1 MKKFK
6 LMFLSAIMAS
16 VLACTPVFATQQES
30 SASEEPTVQE
40 SSASEEPTVQESSEQ
55 ESSMSTEEL
64 MELLGQQNQQAGP
77 TYLGMTEDQLKGY
90 AVQISEACAKL
101 SDEDIEQNI
110 QYFKDN
116 GKNAFVEA
124 FQSFK
129 TAKENGIG
137 EYREAGDFEILEHS
151 DSLVRTKQ
159 IIHFENGDVEF
170 NMSWVYLSVYN
181 AADLYEMNFR
191 LVEEKTST
199 GEKMKK
205 AGMNTLLGMGTVILV
220 LIFISFII
228 SRFKYIGQLQNHQKP
243 EEAIREIPASQP
255 VSRTQVQEE
264 ELADDLELVAVITA
278 AIAAAQGTST
288 DGFVVRSIKRAQNS
302 KWQRV

>member
-6 LMFLSAIMAS
+6 VMSLSAMMLS
-16 VLACTPVFATQQES
+16 VLVCLSLLTYTPVLATQQES
-30 SASEEPTVQE
+30 AEPTAQE
-40 SSASEEPTVQESSEQ
+40 GSEQ

-90 AVQISEACAKL
+90 SVQISEACAKL

-110 QYFKDN
+110 QYFKYN
-116 GKNAFVEA
+116 GKDAFVDA

-137 EYREAGDFEILEHS
+137 AYKGAGDFEILEHS
-151 DSLVRTKQ
+151 DSYVKTKQ

-170 NMSWVYLSVYN
+170 DMSWVYLSVYN
-181 AADLYEMNFR
+181 AADLYEMNFK
-191 LVEEKTST
+191 LVEENTST
-199 GEKMKK
+199 GEKMKQ

-228 SRFKYIGQLQNHQKP
+228 SRFKYISQLQNKTQKKP
-243 EEAIREIPASQP
+243 EEEKIDIPVSQP
-255 VSRTQVQEE
+255 VSHAEVQEE
-264 ELADDLELVAVITA
+264 LTDDLELVAVITA

-288 DGFVVRSIKRAQNS
+288 DGFVVRSIKRR
-302 KWQRV
+302 RVY